1 MTPPLDIVGNV
12 TITLS
17 VASLFLLIIGLPLVR
32 GLTNKENLKRHGYLT
47 IAALFLQTLLVLV
60 VMIPSF
66 ARNINSVLAL
76 SPENAAD
83 SWIHVGLGIFSEAS
97 GFVYVS
103 LWLVY
108 SRSRMRCAQAKR
120 FMIPTFV
127 AWIIAIV
134 SGSLIHI
141 LQMF

>member
-1 MTPPLDIVGNV
+1 MPPLDLVGNV

-17 VASLFLLIIGLPLVR
+17 VTSLFLLIIGLPLVR
-32 GLTNKENLKRHGYLT
+32 GLTSKKNLERHGYLT

-66 ARNINSVLAL
+66 TNNINAILAL
-76 SPENAAD
+76 SPAYSMD
-83 SWIHVGLGIFSEAS
+83 TWLHVGLGVFSEAS
-97 GFVYVS
+97 GFAYVA
-103 LWLVY
+103 LWLIY

-120 FMIPTFV
+120 YMMPTFIV
-127 AWIIAIV
+127 WIIAIV
-134 SGSLIHI
+134 SGSLIHM